1 MRVMSARS
9 LDSPRTYRQA
19 ALWDP
24 MPRRQRL
31 QPRGRVCKVHVLF
44 RNHCSMRPEFAPSP
58 AKRRAIRLWL
68 FAVAGL
74 VFLMVVVGGATRLTE
89 SGLSIVEWKP
99 VTGVVPPHTQA
110 QWRREFEKYKAIP
123 QYRLMNLTM
132 SLDEFKTIYWWE
144 WGHRLLGRFIGV
156 AFLLPLLWFWWQGW
170 IARPL
175 GVRLLMI
182 FGLGAL
188 QGVVGWWMVASGLV
202 ERVEVSQYRLATHLL
217 LACLIF
223 VAALWTAL
231 GLEMRPTIA
240 VPARTRTAAAALV
253 ILALLQIYI
262 GALLAGL
269 RGGLVYNT
277 WPSID
282 GAFIPP
288 VTELFSINPG
298 WHNLFENVLTVQF
311 EHRMTAY
318 ALWAGAM
325 WHAVSV
331 GRLAGSR
338 VAISAIVLATGV
350 TVQGCLGILT
360 LVQQVPLPLALLHQA
375 MAIVV
380 LSLAVVNAQR
390 LSGTRTPAIVGT
402 VHPFASSRQA

>member
-1 MRVMSARS
+1 MQ
-9 LDSPRTYRQA
+9 T
-19 ALWDP
+19 
-24 MPRRQRL
+24 
-31 QPRGRVCKVHVLF
+31 
-44 RNHCSMRPEFAPSP
+44 EFAPSP
-58 AKRRAIRLWL
+58 AKRRAIRFWL

-74 VFLMVVVGGATRLTE
+74 VFLMVVVGGATRVTE

-99 VTGVVPPHTQA
+99 VTGVVPPYTAA
-110 QWRREFEKYKAIP
+110 QWQSEFEKYKAIP

-156 AFLLPLLWFWWQGW
+156 AFLLPLLWFWRQGW

-175 GVRLLMI
+175 GVRLVMI

-188 QGVVGWWMVASGLV
+188 QGAVGWWMVASGLV
-202 ERVEVSQYRLATHLL
+202 ERAEVSQYRLATHLL

-231 GLEMRPTIA
+231 GLETRPTITL
-240 VPARTRTAAAALV
+240 PARSRMTAAALV

-298 WHNLFENVLTVQF
+298 WRNLFENVLTVQF

-318 ALWAGAM
+318 ALWAGAV

-331 GRLAGSR
+331 GRLAGGR
-338 VAISAIVLATGV
+338 VAISTIVLAAGV
-350 TVQGCLGILT
+350 TVQACLGILT

-380 LSLAVVNAQR
+380 LGLAVVNAQR
-390 LSGTRTPAIVGT
+390 LWGTRTQAIVGT
-402 VHPFASSRQA
+402 VHPFASSRRA

>member
-1 MRVMSARS
+1 M
-9 LDSPRTYRQA
+9 Q
-19 ALWDP
+19 
-24 MPRRQRL
+24 
-31 QPRGRVCKVHVLF
+31 
-44 RNHCSMRPEFAPSP
+44 PEFAPS
-58 AKRRAIRLWL
+58 AAQRRAIRFWL

-74 VFLMVVVGGATRLTE
+74 IFLMVVVGGATRVTE

-99 VTGVVPPHTQA
+99 VTGVVPPLTAA
-110 QWRREFEKYKAIP
+110 QWHSEFEKYKGIP
-123 QYRLMNLTM
+123 QYRLMNLAM
-132 SLDEFKTIYWWE
+132 RLDEFKTIYWWE

-156 AFLLPLLWFWWQGW
+156 AFLLPLLWFWRQGW

-175 GVRLLMI
+175 GARLLMI

-188 QGVVGWWMVASGLV
+188 QGAVGWWMVASGLV
-202 ERVEVSQYRLATHLL
+202 ERAEVSQYRLATHLL

-231 GLEMRPTIA
+231 GLKTRPIITL
-240 VPARTRTAAAALV
+240 PARSRTTAAALL

-262 GALLAGL
+262 GGLLAGL

-282 GAFIPP
+282 GALIPP
-288 VTELFSINPG
+288 LAQLFSIDSG
-298 WHNLFENVLTVQF
+298 WRNLFENVLTVQF

-325 WHAVSV
+325 WHALSV
-331 GRLAGSR
+331 GRLVGSR
-338 VAISAIVLATGV
+338 VAISTIVLAAGV
-350 TVQGCLGILT
+350 TVQACLGILM
-360 LVQQVPLPLALLHQA
+360 LVEQVPLPLALVHQA

-390 LSGTRTPAIVGT
+390 LWGTRTQAIVGT
-402 VHPFASSRQA
+402 VQSVASSRRA